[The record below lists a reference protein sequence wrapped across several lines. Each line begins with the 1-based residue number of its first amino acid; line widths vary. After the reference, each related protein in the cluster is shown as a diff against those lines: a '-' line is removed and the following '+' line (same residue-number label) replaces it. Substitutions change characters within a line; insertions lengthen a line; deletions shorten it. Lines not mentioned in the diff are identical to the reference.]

1 MPKRDLLMWI
11 SGQCRRIGCIGNR
24 EEIAMRQDRRNSPNI
39 IPGFDPILVFWPAK
53 PCAFFAIA
61 KPDHTSRESM
71 RDINLAITRQDIDI

>member
-1 MPKRDLLMWI
+1 
-11 SGQCRRIGCIGNR
+11 
-24 EEIAMRQDRRNSPNI
+24 MRQDRRNSPNI

-71 RDINLAITRQDIDI
+71 RDVDLAITRQDIDI